1 MHILDVIGGM
11 PERPLSKLTSTD
23 LLVGNK
29 VGSWQMRVPLTPSAY
44 KATRTFLMLVACS
57 EHSPCRLTRCV
68 Q

>member
-29 VGSWQMRVPLTPSAY
+29 VGSWQMRVIDTQCLQGDTY
-44 KATRTFLMLVACS
+44 ILDVGGML
-57 EHSPCRLTRCV
+57 
-68 Q
+68 